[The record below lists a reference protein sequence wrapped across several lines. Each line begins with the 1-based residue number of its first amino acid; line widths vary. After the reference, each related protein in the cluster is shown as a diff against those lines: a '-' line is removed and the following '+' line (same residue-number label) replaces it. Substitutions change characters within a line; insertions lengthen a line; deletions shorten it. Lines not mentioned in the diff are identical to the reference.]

1 MAATAT
7 GVDENAS
14 RKYLAESLKRFCR
27 SVELCDDYLRGYYG
41 LKIVSRHPETEALEK
56 AVVLNAF
63 QVTSKALK
71 EPSLISKPID
81 QESFAFPSRGTLEK
95 LDEKATEK
103 LSEIVRRNG
112 AKEKGWCG
120 YEESEVAAA
129 RDLLS
134 KALGNVV
141 K

>member
-1 MAATAT
+1 M
-7 GVDENAS
+7 
-14 RKYLAESLKRFCR
+14 
-27 SVELCDDYLRGYYG
+27 
-41 LKIVSRHPETEALEK
+41 P
-56 AVVLNAF
+56 
-63 QVTSKALK
+63 QVTCKVLK

-81 QESFAFPSRGTLEK
+81 QESFSFPTRGVIEK
-95 LDEKATEK
+95 LDEKTTEK

-120 YEESEVAAA
+120 YEASEVDAA

-134 KALGNVV
+134 KELANVV

>member
-1 MAATAT
+1 MTT
-7 GVDENAS
+7 KV
-14 RKYLAESLKRFCR
+14 
-27 SVELCDDYLRGYYG
+27 
-41 LKIVSRHPETEALEK
+41 
-56 AVVLNAF
+56 
-63 QVTSKALK
+63 LK
-71 EPSLISKPID
+71 EPAIYSKPTD
-81 QESFAFPSRGTLEK
+81 QESFPFPTRAILEK

-129 RDLLS
+129 RELLS
-134 KALGNVV
+134 KELANVV

>member
-1 MAATAT
+1 MT
-7 GVDENAS
+7 S
-14 RKYLAESLKRFCR
+14 R
-27 SVELCDDYLRGYYG
+27 
-41 LKIVSRHPETEALEK
+41 
-56 AVVLNAF
+56 
-63 QVTSKALK
+63 ALK
-71 EPSLISKPID
+71 ESSLTSKPID
-81 QESFAFPSRGTLEK
+81 QESFSFPSRATLEK

-120 YEESEVAAA
+120 YDESEVAAA

-134 KALGNVV
+134 KELANVV

>member
-1 MAATAT
+1 M
-7 GVDENAS
+7 
-14 RKYLAESLKRFCR
+14 L
-27 SVELCDDYLRGYYG
+27 
-41 LKIVSRHPETEALEK
+41 
-56 AVVLNAF
+56 

-71 EPSLISKPID
+71 EPAFTSKPID
-81 QESFAFPSRGTLEK
+81 QESFSFPARVTLEK

-112 AKEKGWCG
+112 AKEKGWRG

-134 KALGNVV
+134 REVANVV